1 MLDSNRNIPIGR
13 SEYLPGSQLSAMSQH
28 QPSQY
33 MQPMPAVY
41 MAPHPNQMDMQSNAA
56 TIQAF
61 QFEFM
66 KRMFEEMKEL
76 MKTNR
81 MLDQQMLQEAVLK
94 NMNLT
99 LTAGTQMPQYQAP
112 TTPQTREQPIQ
123 SFPQVPPIGT
133 QQTHSKCN
141 LNHNTPTLVPIHH
154 RCLFRVLN
162 SSSRVLKLTNIN
174 FPTSAP
180 I

>member
-1 MLDSNRNIPIGR
+1 
-13 SEYLPGSQLSAMSQH
+13 MSQH

-99 LTAGTQMPQYQAP
+99 LTAGMQIPQYQAP

-133 QQTHSKCN
+133 QQNYSQQNTQQMQSQPQYTNTRPHPSQVSVSRTELFEQSLEADQYRLPYVSSN
-141 LNHNTPTLVPIHH
+141 LK
-154 RCLFRVLN
+154 
-162 SSSRVLKLTNIN
+162 SDIN
-174 FPTSAP
+174 PEQE
-180 I
+180 